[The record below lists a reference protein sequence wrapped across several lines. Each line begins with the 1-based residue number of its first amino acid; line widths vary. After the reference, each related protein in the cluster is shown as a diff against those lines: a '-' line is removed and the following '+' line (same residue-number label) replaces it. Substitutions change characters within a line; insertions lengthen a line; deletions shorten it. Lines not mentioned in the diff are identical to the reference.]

1 MPTSVI
7 TVTNSQELAVA
18 MSTLAKEGGGII
30 QVEASDDPYAI
41 SRYKGGTPDGEIV
54 ITAADPDNPPV
65 FEQVKLIQS
74 QNLTFSGLT
83 FNSVESDLSGKDL
96 EILDSSNITFEN
108 NVFVNSANGYY
119 DGSDPSISQGESFAL
134 VRDSDDFTFVGNQVS
149 NYYQGLAI
157 IDSVGSEIIGNT
169 FSELSG
175 DGVRLSGV
183 QDTLIEGNTFNA
195 FYGTSQ
201 DINHSDMIQVWSA
214 GYNTLNTEDLVI
226 RGNFLNSAGGA
237 ATQSILILN
246 ETFPDSGVKYKNITV
261 EDNVIYN
268 GHIHGVTIE
277 YADGVNISNNTLLWN
292 AGAAMLSTPTAEPES
307 NPPQIR
313 LSGVENG
320 IVSENITHGI
330 VSGNNVDSRNV
341 IVDFENPALDNYVG
355 QNFVNAFDGGDVDLR
370 DLALRPTSEWAGEYG
385 AAATQPNVQT
395 GPVTAVIS
403 QEHATGNFGTV
414 LYSAA
419 FSFGP
424 EGLLPE
430 DDTAY
435 VWTFSDGTILQGLE
449 VVHSFDDPGV
459 QEVTL
464 TVSTPSGSNS
474 VTRSTLVEADT
485 LVSLDFD
492 GAIADSST
500 YGTTITEIGDTASVA
515 GVDGNGYQLTGTNKL
530 QLDRENEHLHSMA
543 TFTIGISLKR
553 DPGGDAGT
561 FLHMHNTLNAS
572 ITDKGAVAL
581 TLRTSDGSF
590 TLETIPGLVEQGT
603 WHDIV
608 FTFGEKDG
616 GLRIY
621 VDGTLAAQTD
631 ATGIIAPTG
640 TLHDL
645 VIGNSWNDSLQGT
658 VDNFSLTKSVRTD
671 FPVVDPPEGEET
683 GGGGSGSGSG
693 GGVDWPEPDGNTLL
707 ELSFEDGIIDESGTD
722 TSLRTVSKTGEVLV
736 DGLRGQGFELDGSN
750 KLVINRTETQF
761 HDLEAYSIAFSLQTP
776 ENGDDGVFLHMHGG
790 LSLQVLESGA
800 LVLNMN
806 TTDGKY
812 AITTEPGVLN
822 DMDWQRI
829 VIVYDGTPGGQGL
842 ELHVDGFLVG
852 QASATGALLSTGRHS
867 LLFGNTWKDSAE
879 ALVDDILILDEA
891 MTRSEVAVD
900 YIIMAET
907 EAAMLAAGGEAED
920 AQPLTLISDD
930 LVSPDVNVD
939 VDMESDT
946 DLAVDAAMSARMV
959 SEEEPANTDLMM
971 ALALK
976 LLQNRLSDAQED
988 QPAQTAEPDPAD
1000 DLFSTLPVDSMIFDI

>member
-1 MPTSVI
+1 MPTSII

-18 MSTLAKEGGGII
+18 MSTMAKEGGGII
-30 QVEASDDPYAI
+30 QVAASDEPYAVN
-41 SRYKGGTPDGEIV
+41 RYKGGTPDGEI
-54 ITAADPDNPPV
+54 IIIAEDPDNPPL

-74 QNLTFSGLT
+74 QNITFSGLT

-119 DGSDPSISQGESFAL
+119 DGSNPDISQGEAFAL
-134 VRDSDDFTFVGNQVS
+134 VRDSDGFSFVGNEVS

-175 DGVRLSGV
+175 DGLRLSGV

-246 ETFPDSGVKYKNITV
+246 ETYPSTGLKYENIII

-268 GHIHGVTIE
+268 AHIHGITIE
-277 YADGVNISNNTLLWN
+277 HADGVNVENNTLLWN
-292 AGAAMLSTPTAEPES
+292 AEAYMRSTPSATPES

-313 LSGVENG
+313 LSEVDNG
-320 IVSENITHGI
+320 IVRENITHGI
-330 VSGNNVDSRNV
+330 VSGNNVDDRNV

-355 QNFVNAFDGGDVDLR
+355 RNFVNAFDGGDVDLR

-385 AAATQPNVQT
+385 AAATQPSVQT

-430 DDTAY
+430 DETAY
-435 VWTFSDGTILQGLE
+435 VWTFSDGTVLQGLE

-464 TVSTPSGSNS
+464 TVSTPTGSNS

-485 LVSLDFD
+485 LVSLDFNGD
-492 GAIADSST
+492 IADAST
-500 YGTTITEIGDTASVA
+500 YGTTITEVGDVVTVA
-515 GVDGNGYQLTGTNKL
+515 GVEGDGYQLTGTNKL
-530 QLDRENEHLHSMA
+530 QLDRENDHLHSMA
-543 TFTIGISLKR
+543 TFTIAISIKPDL
-553 DPGGDAGT
+553 GGDAGT

-572 ITDKGAVAL
+572 ITEKGAVAI

-590 TLETIPGLVEQGT
+590 TLETIPGLAEQGV

-631 ATGIIAPTG
+631 ATGIIAPSG
-640 TLHDL
+640 TLHDM
-645 VIGNSWNDSLQGT
+645 VIGNSWSDSLQGT

-671 FPVVDPPEGEET
+671 FPGSEPPGGEEP
-683 GGGGSGSGSG
+683 GGGENP
-693 GGVDWPEPDGNTLL
+693 VDWPVPSGKTLL
-707 ELSFEDGIIDESGTD
+707 ELSFEDGVIDESDTD
-722 TSLRTVSKTGEVLV
+722 TSLRTVSQSEDYLV
-736 DGLRGQGFELDGSN
+736 EGLSGQGFELDGTT

-761 HDLEAYSIAFSLQTP
+761 HELEAYSIAFSMQTP
-776 ENGDDGVFLHMHGG
+776 ENGADGVFLHMHGG
-790 LSLQVLESGA
+790 LGLQVLESGA
-800 LVLNMN
+800 LKLTMN

-812 AITTEPGVLN
+812 AITTEPGVIN

-829 VIVYDGTPGGQGL
+829 AIVYDGTPGGQGL

-852 QASATGALLSTGRHS
+852 QTGATGALLSTGRHS

-879 ALVDDILILDEA
+879 AVVDDVLILDEA
-891 MTRSEVAVD
+891 MTRSEIAVD

-907 EAAMLAAGGEAED
+907 EALKIVGEGGSPGPE
-920 AQPLTLISDD
+920 PLTLISDD

-939 VDMESDT
+939 VDSQMAAAAAPAPATQSD
-946 DLAVDAAMSARMV
+946 
-959 SEEEPANTDLMM
+959 EPEGHSDLMM

-976 LLQNRLSDAQED
+976 YLQNRLQDGGED
-988 QPAQTAEPDPAD
+988 QQAPDPAPVAQD
-1000 DLFSTLPVDSMIFDI
+1000 DLALLAPVDDMIFDF